1 MQASKRLFIGR
12 LGSAVMLA
20 GMTAV
25 PAMAQDKAKP
35 AAKAYERKILV
46 DNAKVVVTENTFK
59 PGGESDNRLRSSF
72 RVVRVLKG
80 GPTER
85 TYADGKKE
93 KNEWKTGEVRF
104 VEPDKAAYKSK
115 NIGKTDVVL
124 YVVTLK

>member
-1 MQASKRLFIGR
+1 MTK
-12 LGSAVMLA
+12 SARFFMGILVPAFMLA
-20 GMTAV
+20 GVFAS
-25 PAMAQDKAKP
+25 PAIAQDKAKSATP
-35 AAKAYERKILV
+35 GYELKVLL

-59 PGGESDNRLRSSF
+59 PGGESDSRLRSRY

-80 GPTER
+80 GMTER

-104 VEPDKAAYKSK
+104 SEPDKAAYKAK
-115 NIGKTDVVL
+115 NIGKTDIVL